1 MLALDHLIIAAND
14 PEKAAQQFAQKYGI
28 QFIRGGKHHNW
39 GTYNYLSYFK
49 NNCYI
54 EWLGIFDEA
63 LARKSGNPLIHQL
76 VKALDNHVE
85 APIQYAFRTNQMD
98 AYIAHFNAE
107 DISYNGPIPG
117 SRKRTNGSTLNWRML
132 FPLSESTVL
141 PFLIEWGTE
150 KNVPEDKDLI
160 NEQKLHTVMTPHD
173 VQAYSLRVENG
184 AVNLENASLFIKQ
197 GKNLTFTFA

>member
-1 MLALDHLIIAAND
+1 M
-14 PEKAAQQFAQKYGI
+14 
-28 QFIRGGKHHNW
+28 
-39 GTYNYLSYFK
+39 
-49 NNCYI
+49 

-85 APIQYAFRTNQMD
+85 APIQYALRTNQID

-132 FPLSESTVL
+132 FPLSESTAL

-150 KNVPEDKDLI
+150 KNVPEDNDLI